1 MTNIEFLNKSTAE
14 ELAERIVKDEKF
26 RCAFDTGVYDSFFKC
41 DAKCK
46 CCRYYEDGNTWEDSW
61 MNGMCCLDEGDE
73 CPYNI
78 NRDDV
83 LKNEILKWL
92 NSDM

>member
-1 MTNIEFLNKSTAE
+1 MTNIEFLNKATAE

-26 RCAFDTGVYDSFFKC
+26 GCAFDTCDFF
-41 DAKCK
+41 DYGAKCEG
-46 CCRYYEDGNTWEDSW
+46 CQHYEDGWTYEDSW
-61 MNGMCCLDEGDE
+61 MNGMCSLDKGDK

-83 LKNEILKWL
+83 LKDEILKWL
-92 NSDM
+92 NSDMQ